1 MDAAAELETLRAM
14 CEGAEKWTEGGQPVA
29 YLPRFRFKVQGEER
43 VADLLL
49 MPFAHSGY
57 ETRLFFR
64 EPQTTDQAWSTI
76 VVCGQP
82 WHAVSWRGVM
92 PDLPWRQILAAH
104 LRALA

>member
-14 CEGAEKWTEGGQPVA
+14 CEDAEMWTESGQPVA
-29 YLPRFRFKVQGEER
+29 YLPKFRFKVRDEER

-49 MPFAHSGY
+49 VPFAHSGY

-64 EPQTTDQAWSTI
+64 QPQTTDQAWYNI
-76 VVCGQP
+76 VVCGQS
-82 WHAVSWRGVM
+82 WYAVSWRGVM